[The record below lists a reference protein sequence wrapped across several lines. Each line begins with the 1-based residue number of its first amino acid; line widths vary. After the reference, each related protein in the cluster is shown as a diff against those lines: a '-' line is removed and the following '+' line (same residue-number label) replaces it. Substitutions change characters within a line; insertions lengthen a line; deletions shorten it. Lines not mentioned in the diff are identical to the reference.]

1 MPKSAR
7 SAQTHKSIS
16 FIWSVWSTLYVYLWP
31 RVLFAMLSLPCF
43 VLFSVHGINPWQWDM
58 TLGEGKNGEKNMCV
72 LCFNSQWRSVV
83 IGTVSSVFSL
93 AVILGTLA
101 YHEDILQHLESKL
114 QEKRCAHHYSSF
126 ASENPLLLP
135 HNTTSRVRG
144 IRVMWFWLLKLSFSK
159 KVERNLKKSST

>member
-1 MPKSAR
+1 
-7 SAQTHKSIS
+7 
-16 FIWSVWSTLYVYLWP
+16 
-31 RVLFAMLSLPCF
+31 
-43 VLFSVHGINPWQWDM
+43 M

-83 IGTVSSVFSL
+83 IGTASLVLSL

-144 IRVMWFWLLKLSFSK
+144 IRVM
-159 KVERNLKKSST
+159 

>member
-1 MPKSAR
+1 
-7 SAQTHKSIS
+7 
-16 FIWSVWSTLYVYLWP
+16 
-31 RVLFAMLSLPCF
+31 
-43 VLFSVHGINPWQWDM
+43 M
-58 TLGEGKNGEKNMCV
+58 TLDEEKNGEKNMCV

-83 IGTVSSVFSL
+83 IGTASLVLSL

-144 IRVMWFWLLKLSFSK
+144 IRVM
-159 KVERNLKKSST
+159 